1 MQFMHIKLYGINLEE
16 VITILNTT
24 SEQRRQV
31 MELKKKLKLAKNE
44 FKDIIQSLINIKK
57 RLFLQ
62 NSHVDK
68 IMDEFRDILN
78 PQQIGNFL
86 LWLETVSVLNVK

>member
-1 MQFMHIKLYGINLEE
+1 
-16 VITILNTT
+16 
-24 SEQRRQV
+24 

-68 IMDEFRDILN
+68 IMDEFREILN